1 MCNSLWRNIDFILLI
16 DQCLY
21 WKLFAVCR
29 QSKKIDQ
36 VYLVT
41 FSKYQFSKI
50 KKKTNK
56 DTNQTRCIFY
66 RNQKIHVNFI
76 CSLINSTRLTITPWK
91 TSTSDLFVYM
101 HINSVELFYPKQ
113 MKRNG
118 IFIHAKFNHFIY
130 T

>member
-50 KKKTNK
+50 KKSNTY
-56 DTNQTRCIFY
+56 TNQTRRIFY
-66 RNQKIHVNFI
+66 RNQKIRVNFI

>member
-50 KKKTNK
+50 KKSNT
-56 DTNQTRCIFY
+56 DTNQTRRIFY
-66 RNQKIHVNFI
+66 RNQKIRVNFI

>member
-29 QSKKIDQ
+29 QSIKIDQ

-50 KKKTNK
+50 KKSNTY
-56 DTNQTRCIFY
+56 TNQTRRIFY

>member
-21 WKLFAVCR
+21 WKLFAICR

-50 KKKTNK
+50 KKSNT
-56 DTNQTRCIFY
+56 DTNQTRRIFY
-66 RNQKIHVNFI
+66 RNQKIRVNFI

>member
-50 KKKTNK
+50 KKIKHRHKPNSPH
-56 DTNQTRCIFY
+56 ILY

-113 MKRNG
+113 IKRNG